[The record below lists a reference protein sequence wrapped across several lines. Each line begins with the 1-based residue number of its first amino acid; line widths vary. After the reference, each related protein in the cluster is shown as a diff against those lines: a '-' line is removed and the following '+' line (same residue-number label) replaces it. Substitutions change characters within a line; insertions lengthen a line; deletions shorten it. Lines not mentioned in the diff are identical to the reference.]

1 MFYLNSFLLFS
12 ILGYLGELSLSLL
25 THQTK
30 ETLLI
35 GPWMPIYGL
44 GLLIV
49 HAIHKKLTQYK
60 LSKKKEVFFCF
71 LLSVISLTL
80 LEELGGLITAT
91 LFHRSFWNY
100 EGLFLSIGPYINVFI
115 SLIWVILALI
125 IVYLFYP
132 LVAPFLK
139 KTPRLLTYTLLLL
152 FLLDN
157 LYCLNKNFFSLFSSL

>member
-25 THQTK
+25 AHQTK

-60 LSKKKEVFFCF
+60 LSKKKELFCF

-91 LFHRSFWNY
+91 
-100 EGLFLSIGPYINVFI
+100 
-115 SLIWVILALI
+115 
-125 IVYLFYP
+125 FY
-132 LVAPFLK
+132 
-139 KTPRLLTYTLLLL
+139 
-152 FLLDN
+152 N
-157 LYCLNKNFFSLFSSL
+157 